1 METIQKDTLYLGVT
15 NTVDKKKLFMLSAIF
30 RHKNYS
36 NINLDFSKFRNAFSP
51 YESKPAFTLW
61 KFFPSCRCTHNP
73 V

>member
-36 NINLDFSKFRNAFSP
+36 NVNLDFSK
-51 YESKPAFTLW
+51 Y
-61 KFFPSCRCTHNP
+61 
-73 V
+73 